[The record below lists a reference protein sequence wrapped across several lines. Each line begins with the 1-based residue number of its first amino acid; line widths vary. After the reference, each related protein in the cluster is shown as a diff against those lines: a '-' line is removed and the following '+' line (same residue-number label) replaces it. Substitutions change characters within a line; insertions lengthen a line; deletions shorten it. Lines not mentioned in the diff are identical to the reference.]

1 VKAGHTIP
9 IDWFTCPVTKSRLE
23 YDDGMLVS
31 SAGKYTF
38 QSRFGYWDF
47 MPQAWPERN
56 RAEWKTWEQLQAN
69 GVVSYKADPGHNL
82 GIGRRADFLEFATF
96 CRFRGNVL
104 DIGVGPQRCPTHIE
118 FSRERDVFFVGI
130 DPLVGDQPRCF
141 SFVRGLGEYLPFRDG
156 IFDQALFVTSLDHF
170 IDPRPAMKEAARVLQ
185 VHGEICVWIGEK
197 SKDAPKPAQSS
208 EWYER
213 LSIPA
218 GAHDRF
224 HFKRFTAQQFESYV
238 VETQLVVVEQE
249 TIEVNRWRRNHFY
262 RLGISAGQ
270 NARN

>member
-1 VKAGHTIP
+1 
-9 IDWFTCPVTKSRLE
+9 
-23 YDDGMLVS
+23 
-31 SAGKYTF
+31 
-38 QSRFGYWDF
+38 
-47 MPQAWPERN
+47 
-56 RAEWKTWEQLQAN
+56 
-69 GVVSYKADPGHNL
+69 
-82 GIGRRADFLEFATF
+82 
-96 CRFRGNVL
+96 
-104 DIGVGPQRCPTHIE
+104 
-118 FSRERDVFFVGI
+118 
-130 DPLVGDQPRCF
+130 
-141 SFVRGLGEYLPFRDG
+141 
-156 IFDQALFVTSLDHF
+156 
-170 IDPRPAMKEAARVLQ
+170 MKEAARVLQ